1 MEQSLINLQLEKQ
14 NDFWDV
20 ESFYDV
26 CLSPSREA
34 LGSYR
39 LRENV
44 KPIME
49 LCYLT
54 RDKTGAIF
62 SAIRYWPIKIENFEC
77 LLLGPLAVH
86 PVRQGEG
93 HGKYLMGE
101 TLQKAEELGWKAVI
115 LIGDLSYYGQFN
127 FNISNF
133 IEFPQPTNPNRI
145 LIRSLNNF
153 RTDNIRGKARKWGM
167 S

>member
-1 MEQSLINLQLEKQ
+1 M
-14 NDFWDV
+14 
-20 ESFYDV
+20 
-26 CLSPSREA
+26 
-34 LGSYR
+34 
-39 LRENV
+39 
-44 KPIME
+44 
-49 LCYLT
+49 
-54 RDKTGAIF
+54 
-62 SAIRYWPIKIENFEC
+62 
-77 LLLGPLAVH
+77 
-86 PVRQGEG
+86 
-93 HGKYLMGE
+93 KYLIDDIDCYKIIFVDGGSKDG
-101 TLQKAEELGWKAVI
+101 TVKKAEELGWKAVI

>member
-1 MEQSLINLQLEKQ
+1 MS
-14 NDFWDV
+14 
-20 ESFYDV
+20 
-26 CLSPSREA
+26 
-34 LGSYR
+34 
-39 LRENV
+39 
-44 KPIME
+44 
-49 LCYLT
+49 T
-54 RDKTGAIF
+54 
-62 SAIRYWPIKIENFEC
+62 KIENFEC